1 MTTRPARTVLTG
13 AAFACGAIL
22 TTGLFAVPAAAAPAS
37 AEESSGDAASCDVSR
52 AELAWGVKE
61 SFRSYI
67 SGSIANGEWTTEN
80 GAGYETPNFLWATD
94 TGSVDADLGSGEIAF
109 IGSVHFTGHGGALAM
124 DIADPVIEFDGD
136 DAYLLLNI
144 GATDN
149 ADEEAPE
156 GGEVRAAKLQLDGA
170 LDTQTDQLSITE
182 ATTLLT
188 SAGANA
194 FNGEYGSYAAGDE
207 MDPVSVSAALPG
219 CNLGATSEPP
229 VENEEPA
236 AEEPVAQE
244 PVVASAP
251 FPWFPII
258 IGAVALL
265 VIGVAAGMLFAG
277 RSKKTDGQ
285 EQADGQEAAPAGTA
299 ASPDEGGTGLDWL
312 NKE

>member
-1 MTTRPARTVLTG
+1 MTTRPARTAVKVATI
-13 AAFACGAIL
+13 ACGAIL
-22 TTGLFAVPAAAAPAS
+22 TAGLLAAPAAATPLT
-37 AEESSGDAASCDVSR
+37 AEGSGSAASCDVSR

-94 TGSVDADLGSGEIAF
+94 TGSVDEELGSGEIAF

-124 DIADPVIEFDGD
+124 DLADPVIEFDGD

-149 ADEEAPE
+149 AEEEAPE

-170 LDTQTDQLSITE
+170 LDTQTDQFTITE
-182 ATTLLT
+182 ATVRLT

-219 CNLGATSEPP
+219 CNLGSAAEPP
-229 VENEEPA
+229 AESEEPA
-236 AEEPVAQE
+236 AEEPIAQE

-251 FPWFPII
+251 FPWFPVI

-265 VIGVAAGMLFAG
+265 VIGVTSGMLFAG
-277 RSKKTDGQ
+277 RRKKTDAQ
-285 EQADGQEAAPAGTA
+285 EQSGDQSTVPAESA
-299 ASPDEGGTGLDWL
+299 ASPAEGDTGLDWL